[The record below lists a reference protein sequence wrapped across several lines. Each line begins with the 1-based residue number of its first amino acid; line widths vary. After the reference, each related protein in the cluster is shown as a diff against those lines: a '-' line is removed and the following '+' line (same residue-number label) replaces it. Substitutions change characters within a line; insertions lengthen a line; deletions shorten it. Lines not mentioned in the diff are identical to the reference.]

1 MTRTNTRTTGTK
13 TTEATATGTSATG
26 TTATGTATPAAA
38 PTTTAVSAPSL
49 AAGDAP
55 LRVALRAIA
64 VIAHR
69 DLLRQAKRPGVLLS
83 QAVQILFFVLVYAVG
98 FNGMIGVVGSVSFSA
113 YVFPGIIG
121 IQVVSIGVASGQS
134 YAWDREYGVLR
145 ELLVAPV
152 PRICLPLGKVVAGAG
167 MVTVQSMLMLAF
179 SPLMGV
185 PLTTARFVLAVGC
198 YALAAT
204 VFSVIGLCLAT
215 VVKRVQTL
223 QATVQL
229 AMFPLLFLSGS
240 VFSVQDVPG
249 WLASVMYLNPMTY
262 AVDLARQTLLGGG
275 GVLPWLMDLG
285 VLTGIL
291 VAVLALLRVRSG
303 R

>member
-1 MTRTNTRTTGTK
+1 M
-13 TTEATATGTSATG
+13 TATTVRARP
-26 TTATGTATPAAA
+26 PAVADD
-38 PTTTAVSAPSL
+38 
-49 AAGDAP
+49 GR
-55 LRVALRAIA
+55 LRVALRAIG

-69 DLLRQAKRPGVLLS
+69 DLLRQGRRPGVLLS
-83 QAVQILFFVLVYAVG
+83 QGAQILFFVLVYAVG
-98 FNGMIGVVGSVSFSA
+98 FDGMIGSVGSVPFSA
-113 YVFPGIIG
+113 YVFPGIIA
-121 IQVVSIGVASGQS
+121 IQVVSIGVASGQT

-167 MVTVQSMLMLAF
+167 TVTAQSAVMLAF

-185 PLTTARFVLAVGC
+185 EPTVGRFTAALGC

-215 VVKRVQTL
+215 VITRVQTL

-229 AMFPLLFLSGS
+229 AMFPMLFLSGS
-240 VFSVQDVPG
+240 VFRPQDVPVWLG
-249 WLASVMYLNPMTY
+249 WIMHVNPMTY
-262 AVDLARQTLLGGG
+262 AVDLARQTLLDGGG
-275 GVLPWLMDLG
+275 LLPPGVDLG
-285 VLTGIL
+285 ALAAIL
-291 VAVLALLRVRSG
+291 VLALTVLRLRSG

>member
-1 MTRTNTRTTGTK
+1 MR
-13 TTEATATGTSATG
+13 AVTAG
-26 TTATGTATPAAA
+26 
-38 PTTTAVSAPSL
+38 PSL
-49 AAGDAP
+49 AAIG
-55 LRVALRAIA
+55 

-69 DLLRQAKRPGVLLS
+69 DLLRQVKRPGVLFS

-98 FNGMIGVVGSVSFSA
+98 FDGMIGSVGAAGAEPVPFSA
-113 YVFPGIIG
+113 YVFPGIIA

-134 YAWDREYGVLR
+134 YAWDREFGVLR

-152 PRICLPLGKVVAGAG
+152 PRVCLPLGKVVAGAG
-167 MVTVQSMLMLAF
+167 TVTVQSVLMLAF
-179 SPLMGV
+179 APLMGV
-185 PLTTARFVLAVGC
+185 ELTPGRFVAAVGC

-215 VVKRVQTL
+215 VITRMQTL

-229 AMFPLLFLSGS
+229 AMFPMLFLSGS
-240 VFSVQDVPG
+240 VFSAEDAPR
-249 WLASVMYLNPMTY
+249 WLAWVMYANPMTY

-275 GVLPWLMDLG
+275 GLLPWWADLG
-285 VLTGIL
+285 VLGGVL
-291 VAVLALLRVRSG
+291 VVVLALLRVRSG

>member
-1 MTRTNTRTTGTK
+1 MT
-13 TTEATATGTSATG
+13 ATAT
-26 TTATGTATPAAA
+26 
-38 PTTTAVSAPSL
+38 TTTPVYSPSSSAGGPRST
-49 AAGDAP
+49 GDGQ
-55 LRVALRAIA
+55 LRVAVRAVG

-69 DLLRQAKRPGVLLS
+69 DLLRQVKKLGVLCS

-98 FNGMIGVVGSVSFSA
+98 FDGMVGSVGSLPFSA
-113 YVFPGIIG
+113 YVFPGIIA
-121 IQVVSIGVASGQS
+121 IQVVSVGIASGQS

-152 PRICLPLGKVVAGAG
+152 PRICLPLGKVLAGAG
-167 MVTVQSMLMLAF
+167 MVTLQSIVMLAF

-185 PLTTARFVLAVGC
+185 PLTPTRFLGAVGC

-215 VVKRVQTL
+215 LIKRVQTL
-223 QATVQL
+223 QATVQM
-229 AMFPLLFLSGS
+229 AMFPMLFLSGS
-240 VFSVQDVPG
+240 VFAPG
-249 WLASVMYLNPMTY
+249 DAPAWLAWIMHANPMTY

-275 GVLPWLMDLG
+275 GLLPWWADLCTLVG
-285 VLTGIL
+285 VLAL
-291 VAVLALLRVRSG
+291 AVTLLRVRSG

>member
-1 MTRTNTRTTGTK
+1 M
-13 TTEATATGTSATG
+13 SAVG
-26 TTATGTATPAAA
+26 ASAPAK
-38 PTTTAVSAPSL
+38 PPSVRPSL
-49 AAGDAP
+49 AAIG
-55 LRVALRAIA
+55 

-69 DLLRQAKRPGVLLS
+69 DLLRQVKRPGVLFS

-98 FNGMIGVVGSVSFSA
+98 FDGMIGSVDAVGAAPVPFSA
-113 YVFPGIIG
+113 YVFPGIVA

-134 YAWDREYGVLR
+134 YAWDREFGVLR

-152 PRICLPLGKVVAGAG
+152 PRVCLPLGKVVAGAG
-167 MVTVQSMLMLAF
+167 TVTAQSVLMLAF
-179 SPLMGV
+179 APLMGV
-185 PLTTARFVLAVGC
+185 ELTAGRFVAAVGC

-215 VVKRVQTL
+215 VVTRMQTL

-229 AMFPLLFLSGS
+229 AMFPMLFLSGS
-240 VFSVQDVPG
+240 VFSAEDAPR
-249 WLASVMYLNPMTY
+249 WLAWLMYANPMTY

-275 GVLPWLMDLG
+275 GLLPWWADLG
-285 VLTGIL
+285 VLGGIL

>member
-1 MTRTNTRTTGTK
+1 MTV
-13 TTEATATGTSATG
+13 
-26 TTATGTATPAAA
+26 
-38 PTTTAVSAPSL
+38 TTTVGPSPASALVS
-49 AAGDAP
+49 GDGG
-55 LRVALRAIA
+55 LRVALRAIG

-69 DLLRQAKRPGVLLS
+69 DLLRQVKRPGVLAS

-98 FNGMIGVVGSVSFSA
+98 FDGMIGSVGSVSFSA
-113 YVFPGIIG
+113 YVFPGIIA
-121 IQVVSIGVASGQS
+121 IQVVSIGIASGQS

-152 PRICLPLGKVVAGAG
+152 PRVCLPLGKVVAGAG
-167 MVTVQSMLMLAF
+167 MVTVQSVLMLAF

-185 PLTTARFVLAVGC
+185 ALTAGRFATAVGC

-215 VVKRVQTL
+215 VIKRVQTL

-229 AMFPLLFLSGS
+229 AMFPMLFLSGS
-240 VFSVQDVPG
+240 VFSAKDVPD
-249 WLASVMYLNPMTY
+249 WLALVMYLNPMTY

-275 GVLPWLMDLG
+275 GLLPWWADLCALG
-285 VLTGIL
+285 GIL
-291 VAVLALLRVRSG
+291 TAVLALLRVRSG

>member
-1 MTRTNTRTTGTK
+1 MTV
-13 TTEATATGTSATG
+13 
-26 TTATGTATPAAA
+26 TTAAAPPAAA
-38 PTTTAVSAPSL
+38 
-49 AAGDAP
+49 GDGR
-55 LRVALRAIA
+55 LRVALRAIG

-69 DLLRQAKRPGVLLS
+69 DLLRQSRRPGVLLS

-98 FNGMIGVVGSVSFSA
+98 FDGMVGSVGSVPFSA
-113 YVFPGIIG
+113 YVFPGIIA
-121 IQVVSIGVASGQS
+121 IQVVSIGVASGQT

-167 MVTVQSMLMLAF
+167 TVTVQSAVMLAF

-185 PLTTARFVLAVGC
+185 ELTAGRFAAAAGC

-215 VVKRVQTL
+215 VITRVQTL

-229 AMFPLLFLSGS
+229 AMFPMLFLSGS
-240 VFSVQDVPG
+240 VFSPADVPD
-249 WLASVMYLNPMTY
+249 WLAWIMHINPMTY

-275 GVLPWLMDLG
+275 GLLPRWADLG
-285 VLTGIL
+285 ALAAIL
-291 VAVLALLRVRSG
+291 VVALALLRLRSG

>member
-1 MTRTNTRTTGTK
+1 MTVTTLV
-13 TTEATATGTSATG
+13 
-26 TTATGTATPAAA
+26 TPSHV
-38 PTTTAVSAPSL
+38 TDV
-49 AAGDAP
+49 GR
-55 LRVALRAIA
+55 LRVALRAIG

-69 DLLRQAKRPGVLLS
+69 DLLRQAKRPGVLFS
-83 QAVQILFFVLVYAVG
+83 QAVQIFFFVLVYAVG
-98 FNGMIGVVGSVSFSA
+98 FDGMVGSVGSVPFSA
-113 YVFPGIIG
+113 YVFPGLIA
-121 IQVVSIGVASGQS
+121 IQVVSIGVASGQT

-152 PRICLPLGKVVAGAG
+152 PRVCLPLGKVVASAG
-167 MVTVQSMLMLAF
+167 LVTVQSLVMIAL

-185 PLTTARFVLAVGC
+185 TLTAGRFAAAIGC
-198 YALAAT
+198 YALTGT

-240 VFSVQDVPG
+240 VFSAKNAPE
-249 WLASVMYLNPMTY
+249 WLSWIMHLNPMTY
-262 AVDLARQTLLGGG
+262 AVDLARQTLLGEGG
-275 GVLPWLMDLG
+275 LMPWWADLSALG
-285 VLTGIL
+285 GIL
-291 VAVLALLRVRSG
+291 IAALLLLRIRSG